1 MSESVFVIEFD
12 VESEAYQAFHELKN
26 NPLNDDYSISQ
37 AFLVKNE
44 NGKIVKKDE
53 FDTGIESINDTAN
66 GALIGGLVG
75 ILGGPVGML
84 LGSSY
89 GILVGGTID
98 AVESYD
104 NSLLINQ
111 VAAKI
116 SESQTA
122 ILMLATEKQND
133 SVARDLSNFTARVD
147 EFAAADV
154 KAEIDAAIELERQL
168 QKEARQQMKEAKKAE
183 REAKKAEIKED
194 AEAKKAE
201 LNEKAET
208 KKAELDAK
216 AEAKKAELDAK
227 AEAKKAEL
235 DAKAEAH
242 KTEMED
248 LKTTNLRNDLPPMHF
263 DE

>member
-1 MSESVFVIEFD
+1 M
-12 VESEAYQAFHELKN
+12 
-26 NPLNDDYSISQ
+26 
-37 AFLVKNE
+37 KNE

-147 EFAAADV
+147 EFTAADV
-154 KAEIDAAIELERQL
+154 KAEVDAAIELEHRL
-168 QKEARQQMKEAKKAE
+168 QEEARQEMKEAKKAE
-183 REAKKAEIKED
+183 WDAK

-201 LNEKAET
+201 RE
-208 KKAELDAK
+208 AK

-242 KTEMED
+242 KAEIED
-248 LKTTNLRNDLPPMHF
+248 LKTTNLRNDLPSMHF